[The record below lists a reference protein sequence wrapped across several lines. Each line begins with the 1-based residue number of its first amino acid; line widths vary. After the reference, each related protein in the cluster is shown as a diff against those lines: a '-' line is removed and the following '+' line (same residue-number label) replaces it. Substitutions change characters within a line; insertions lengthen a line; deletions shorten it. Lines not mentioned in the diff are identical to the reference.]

1 MLTDELVLALRNQI
15 RSQLDFSGAVT
26 DEELTQSVEQ
36 TVFDYCNKG
45 HPLTAA
51 EKVQLVRRLFHS
63 FRGLDILQ
71 PLMDDPTVT
80 EIMINH
86 HGEIF
91 IERSGTMTQLPAAF
105 ESKERLEDLIQ
116 AVVAGVNRV
125 VNESS
130 PIVDARLRDGSRVHV
145 VLPPVALRGP
155 AMTIRKFP
163 ERPMTMDLLVEA
175 GALTAEAA
183 SFLQQ
188 LTAAQYNI
196 FISGGTGTGKTTFLN
211 ALSQFIPADER
222 VVTIE
227 DSAELQ
233 IRSVANLVSLE
244 TRNANTEGKGEITV
258 RDLIRASLR
267 MRPNRIIVGEV
278 RGAES
283 LDMLQAMNT
292 GHSGSMSTGHSNS
305 ARDMMA
311 RLETMALGA
320 ADLPVQV
327 IRQQIVSALDIVIHL
342 SRFRDRTRRVT
353 EIAEITGIDGGEI
366 ELRPLFRFEEE
377 GEKDSKVLG
386 ALKRTVHSL
395 LHRDK
400 LQMAGLTLEGDR
412 YGDTGECQES
422 RENQER
428 RENKESRESQEYREG
443 RANAA
448 C

>member
-1 MLTDELVLALRNQI
+1 MLTDELVLVLRNQI

-26 DEELTQSVEQ
+26 DEELTRSVEQ
-36 TVFDYCNKG
+36 TVFNYCSSG

-51 EKVQLVRRLFHS
+51 EKVQLVQRLFHS

-130 PIVDARLRDGSRVHV
+130 PIVDARLKDGSRVHV

-163 ERPMTMDLLVEA
+163 ERPMTMELLVAA

-278 RGAES
+278 RGAET

-292 GHSGSMSTGHSNS
+292 GHSGMSTGHSNG

-327 IRQQIVSALDIVIHL
+327 IRKQIVSALDIVIHL
-342 SRFRDRTRRVT
+342 SRFRDRSRRVT
-353 EIAEITGIDGGEI
+353 EIGEIAGIDGGEI
-366 ELRPLFRFEEE
+366 EIRPLFRFEEE
-377 GEKDSKVLG
+377 GEKDGKVLG

-400 LQMAGLTLEGDR
+400 LQMAGLSLEGDR
-412 YGDTGECQES
+412 YGDTGECQKCEES
-422 RENQER
+422 
-428 RENKESRESQEYREG
+428 
-443 RANAA
+443 
-448 C
+448 